1 MHFWWIFFTESA
13 IFLRISMLLSRA
25 LLRVVC
31 VSINSRRRKYSLI
44 FSFNICWR
52 TYILI
57 DNYAVSRELLY
68 KKRRGFETLH
78 KIINPNQEEK
88 KKIYCSI
95 LNFILRCVQL
105 DKFTWYV
112 WYNSI
117 DKKSIKKEK
126 KKKDKKRMEKLIY
139 LFHIDQFRNS
149 RIIGR
154 FNLYKTMSGTY
165 LVYIKDKRYSTN
177 VKLMRNLY
185 VRLLKHII
193 WDNLK
198 KIKKKTSPFRSIQF
212 DIYFFYIY

>member
-1 MHFWWIFFTESA
+1 MASKHFI
-13 IFLRISMLLSRA
+13 
-25 LLRVVC
+25 
-31 VSINSRRRKYSLI
+31 KSLI
-44 FSFNICWR
+44 
-52 TYILI
+52 LI
-57 DNYAVSRELLY
+57 
-68 KKRRGFETLH
+68 KK
-78 KIINPNQEEK
+78 KKK

-117 DKKSIKKEK
+117 DIKSIEKKKK

-165 LVYIKDKRYSTN
+165 LMYIKDKRYSTN

-185 VRLLKHII
+185 IRLLKHII
-193 WDNLK
+193 RDK
-198 KIKKKTSPFRSIQF
+198 KNPFRSIQSV
-212 DIYFFYIY
+212 IYFFYIYY